1 MKRSRPLFAGPP
13 LFISLGVAAA
23 LAVIGLLAVGET
35 PLSVH
40 DYALALGAPHSLAG
54 DIVWQI
60 RLPRNLCGFLVG
72 AMLGVAGALAQGYF
86 RNPLAEPGIMGVS
99 AGAGLGAALAIVL
112 GLGLMPGA
120 VEAFALLFAGATSL
134 VILIFIARF
143 PDRQAL
149 ILMGVG
155 LSSLFGALMAL
166 VFNLSPSPVTTAEI
180 LGWMMGSVENRGWPD
195 VGMAAGA
202 LLVSAL
208 LVARIGPGL
217 RLLSLG
223 EDTARSQGV
232 DVRRLAVL
240 TVLAISL
247 LAGAS
252 VAVAGVVGFV
262 GLAAPHLVRGL
273 GLRDPYTLI
282 WPSGLAGGL
291 MVLLAD
297 AMVRL
302 LPASTDIRLG
312 VLTSLIGAPL
322 FALLAWK
329 SARPWGEP

>member
-1 MKRSRPLFAGPP
+1 MMRVSTVYIALTLLVA
-13 LFISLGVAAA
+13 LG
-23 LAVIGLLAVGET
+23 VIGLIGIGDMS
-35 PLSVH
+35 LSVS
-40 DYALALGAPHSLAG
+40 DYAQALSAPQSLPG
-54 DIVWQI
+54 EIVWQI

-99 AGAGLGAALAIVL
+99 AGAGLGAAFAIVL
-112 GLGLMPGA
+112 GLGLIPGA
-120 VEAFALLFAGATSL
+120 VEGFALLFAGAASL
-134 VILIFIARF
+134 IILIFIARF
-143 PDRQAL
+143 HDRQAL

-155 LSSLFGALMAL
+155 LTSLFGALMAL

-195 VGMAAGA
+195 VCVAVVALCLGA
-202 LLVSAL
+202 VLIG
-208 LVARIGPGL
+208 RIGPGL
-217 RLLSLG
+217 RLIGLG

-232 DVRRLAVL
+232 DMARLAVY
-240 TVLAISL
+240 TILAISL
-247 LAGAS
+247 LTGAC

-291 MVLLAD
+291 MVLMAD
-297 AMVRL
+297 AIVRV

-322 FALLAWK
+322 FVLLAWK
-329 SARPWGEP
+329 SARQWGEL